1 MPLDIKILIIDD
13 SAFARTLLKL
23 QLQLL
28 DLNNVIEAD
37 SASEGWAILKSKNI
51 DLVFLD
57 HSMPGMTGL
66 ELLKKIRADEGLKTI
81 KVIFLTGVEDHKVL
95 INLKNPESFA
105 DMLYMKPVNYSNLK
119 QNLKELLGINN
130 S

>member
-37 SASEGWAILKSKNI
+37 SASEGWAILKSKNTHPY
-51 DLVFLD
+51 LV
-57 HSMPGMTGL
+57 
-66 ELLKKIRADEGLKTI
+66 
-81 KVIFLTGVEDHKVL
+81 
-95 INLKNPESFA
+95 KNNESFFK
-105 DMLYMKPVNYSNLK
+105 YKPP
-119 QNLKELLGINN
+119 
-130 S
+130 